1 MIRRLLVPFDG
12 SAVAASI
19 FPAVAA
25 VVRLT
30 GASITLLQVLPFD
43 RTGDDEQT
51 ARDELAVAAQRLAD
65 TGTTVETQLV
75 RGQPAEQI
83 IAAGR
88 AHDLIAIATHG
99 RSGLGRLVHGSVTDR
114 VLCRAT
120 VPVLLVRAS
129 AEAVAVL
136 NPLCRVIVPL
146 DGSALAEQA
155 LPLATELAR
164 RAGATVTLLTSI
176 HWATRLFGANPGLV
190 DPTSLDHR
198 ALAHPYAQAYLT
210 EVADEQAHEYL
221 DGLRQRLAEQGLTVQ
236 VAVRLEPAAE
246 AILGCATRPAA
257 DLIVM
262 TTHGRSGLRRW
273 LLGSIADQVLQRAT
287 TPVLLVRAVA
297 AGIPPSAAE
306 HPWPAR
312 REAGRR
318 QAPRLGRRSPMRVK
332 EIMTEPVITV
342 RTDTPLEEV
351 AQTMLTHGIGCVP
364 VVDTAGKL
372 AGIIT
377 EANFTGRERLL
388 PFSLYRLPTLFNE
401 WVPKEGIEAMYA
413 AARMMTAGQIMTE
426 HVFTLAED
434 DTVTTAVEKMIR
446 RDVNHLPVVRDGV
459 PVGMIARHDLLKL
472 MVRDDWRK

>member
-1 MIRRLLVPFDG
+1 MLQRVLVPFDG

-30 GASITLLQVLPFD
+30 GASITLLQVLPLD
-43 RTGDDEQT
+43 RVGDDEQT
-51 ARDELAVAAQRLAD
+51 ARDELAVAAQRFAG
-65 TGTTVETQLV
+65 TGTTIETQLV

-88 AHDLIAIATHG
+88 AHDLIAMATHG
-99 RSGLGRLVHGSVTDR
+99 RSGLGRLVYGSVADQ

-120 VPVLLVRAS
+120 VPVLLVRAG
-129 AEAVAVL
+129 ADAVAML
-136 NPLCRVIVPL
+136 NPLRRVVVPL

-164 RAGATVTLLTSI
+164 RAGATVMLLTSI

-190 DPTSLDHR
+190 DPTTLDRR
-198 ALAHPYAQAYLT
+198 ALTHPYVQDYLT

-221 DGLRQRLAEQGLTVQ
+221 DEIRQRLVEQGLTVQ

-246 AILGCATRPAA
+246 AILGCATQPAA

-273 LLGSIADQVLQRAT
+273 LLGSVAEQVLQRAT
-287 TPVLLVRAVA
+287 TPVLLVRAVT
-297 AGIPPSAAE
+297 IDVPTDAAE
-306 HPWPAR
+306 HPQPER
-312 REAGRR
+312 RGASRR
-318 QAPRLGRRSPMRVK
+318 LTPCSGRRSAMLVK
-332 EIMTEPVITV
+332 EIMTKPVITV
-342 RTDTPLEEV
+342 RTDTSLEEV

-364 VVDTAGKL
+364 VVDDAGKL
-372 AGIIT
+372 VGIIT

-388 PFSLYRLPTLFNE
+388 PFSMYRLPTLFNE

-413 AARMMTAGQIMTE
+413 AARTMTAGQIMTE
-426 HVFTLAED
+426 HVFTLTED

-459 PVGMIARHDLLKL
+459 PVGMVARHDLLKL
-472 MVRDDWRK
+472 MMHDDQRK